1 LAHAIWNAADTVA
14 SARLIYPE
22 TRAAL
27 AAAQRA
33 KRVPGRALP
42 SVLLSLEERFADLE
56 LIELSGI
63 VARAA
68 GAAAERFALRANDA
82 IHLASALAIP
92 EEVTVSTWGA
102 DLRRA
107 SLAAGLSVSP

>member
-1 LAHAIWNAADTVA
+1 MAHAIWNAADTVT

-33 KRVPGRALP
+33 KRVPGRVLP

-56 LIELSGI
+56 LIELSRI

-68 GAAAERFALRANDA
+68 GEAAERYALRANDA

-92 EEVTVSTWGA
+92 EKVTVSTWDA
-102 DLRRA
+102 ELRRA